1 MFKFRY
7 PLALFFA
14 SFVMIMVGLML
25 KILHWPGGQLV
36 TGSMFMVQGV
46 SIVWII
52 ILLLRPKKKL

>member
-14 SFVMIMVGLML
+14 SLVMIMVGLML

-52 ILLLRPKKKL
+52 ILLLRPKKKR

>member
-1 MFKFRY
+1 
-7 PLALFFA
+7 
-14 SFVMIMVGLML
+14 MIMAGLML